1 MNRKINKMKIK
12 KNGKVINLTESD
24 LKRIVKKVLTEQ
36 EIETITNKIK
46 SEGIKNVSN
55 EMITSPQFKGEYSG
69 SRFGGE
75 FNGVNYQWDARDV
88 EGMSGV
94 RGFVKGDVITEKN
107 SYLSNF
113 KIEDADPSGVF
124 VGFLSDSGSLFVCY
138 DTQSGK
144 PKCKNVR

>member
-1 MNRKINKMKIK
+1 MRIK

-55 EMITSPQFKGEYSG
+55 EMTTSPQFKGEYSG
-69 SRFGGE
+69 HQFGGE
-75 FNGVNYQWDARDV
+75 FNGVNYQWDASGV

-94 RGFVKGDVITEKN
+94 RGFVEGDVITEKN

-124 VGFLSDSGSLFVCY
+124 VGFLSDSGSAFVCY

>member
-1 MNRKINKMKIK
+1 MKIK

-55 EMITSPQFKGEYSG
+55 EMTTSPQFKGEYSG
-69 SRFGGE
+69 YQFGGE
-75 FNGVNYQWDARDV
+75 FNGVNYQWDASGV

-94 RGFVKGDVITEKN
+94 RGFETLLRGFVEGDVITEKN

-124 VGFLSDSGSLFVCY
+124 VGFLSDSGSAFVCY

>member
-1 MNRKINKMKIK
+1 MKIK
-12 KNGKVINLTESD
+12 KNGKVLNLTESD

-69 SRFGGE
+69 FQFGGE
-75 FNGVNYQWDARDV
+75 FNGVNYQWDASGV

-94 RGFVKGDVITEKN
+94 RGFVDGKILTEKN
-107 SYLSNF
+107 SYLSQYN
-113 KIEDADPSGVF
+113 IEDADPSGVW
-124 VGFLSDSGSLFVCY
+124 VGFYDGKTAFVCY
-138 DTQSGK
+138 DTQSGE
-144 PKCKNVR
+144 PKCKKIV

>member
-1 MNRKINKMKIK
+1 MKIR
-12 KNGKVINLTESD
+12 KNGKVVRLSESD
-24 LKRIVKKVLTEQ
+24 LQRIVKKVLTEQ

-55 EMITSPQFKGEYSG
+55 EMTTSPQFKGEYSG
-69 SRFGGE
+69 HRFGGE
-75 FNGVNYQWDARDV
+75 FNGVNYQWDASGV

-113 KIEDADPSGVF
+113 KIEDADPSGVW
-124 VGFLSDSGSLFVCY
+124 VGFLSDSGSAFVCY